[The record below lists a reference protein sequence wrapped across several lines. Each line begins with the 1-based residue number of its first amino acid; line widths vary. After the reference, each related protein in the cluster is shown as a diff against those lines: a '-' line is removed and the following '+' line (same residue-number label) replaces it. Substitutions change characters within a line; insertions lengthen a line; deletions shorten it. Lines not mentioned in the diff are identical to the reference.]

1 MGAADPQVTERP
13 LVATL
18 VMTPA
23 LAADLAHESSALEEA
38 KAYVIDSPEMAQ
50 AANTALQDVKR
61 RLKVVD
67 EWYERFTAPLRQ
79 LQTTATE
86 FFGPPRVSLKAAEA
100 HLKNA
105 LQDWQG
111 KEQRR
116 IADERRVQEEAA
128 RKARDEANRKAAAE
142 RARAEAA
149 AAEARRKA
157 AEATARE
164 VAALAEGNARG
175 AAAAAAAR
183 ARLEEEERQK
193 LAEGERKANE
203 LQLAA
208 SATMPATPVSEP
220 TKLAGFSSRENYVAE
235 LADGKTEDEAK
246 LLIVQ
251 AVAAGRTDLAALL
264 SLDMKSA
271 NRLAKA
277 IKTNFNVPGLK
288 AVNKPVAASRSA

>member
-23 LAADLAHESSALEEA
+23 LAADLAHEGGALEEA
-38 KAYVIDSPEMAQ
+38 KTYVIDSPEMAQ
-50 AANTALQDVKR
+50 SANVALQDVKR
-61 RLKVVD
+61 RLKVVE

-86 FFGPPRVSLKAAEA
+86 FFGPPRTALKAAEA

-105 LQDWQG
+105 LQEYQT

-116 IADERRVQEEAA
+116 IADERRQAEETA
-128 RKARDEANRKAAAE
+128 RKARDEAERKAAAE

-149 AAEARRKA
+149 AEESRRKA
-157 AEATARE
+157 AEAAARE
-164 VAALAEGNARG
+164 EAARAAGNAR
-175 AAAAAAAR
+175 AVAAAAAAR
-183 ARLEEEERQK
+183 AKAEAEAQQR

-203 LQLAA
+203 AQLAA
-208 SATMPATPVSEP
+208 AALPVAQVTEA
-220 TKLAGFSSRENYVAE
+220 TKLVGFSTRENYVAE
-235 LADGKTEDEAK
+235 LADGKTEDDAK
-246 LLIVQ
+246 LLVIQ
-251 AVAAGRTDLAALL
+251 AVASGRQDLAALL
-264 SLDMKSA
+264 SLDLKSA
-271 NRLAKA
+271 NKLAKA
-277 IKTNFNVPGLK
+277 LKTNFNVPGLK